1 MSGASDDRAE
11 AAARWLLS
19 LPPEV
24 SASVVERLSRETL
37 QGIRGALCRLGDA
50 TGVEPETNLAGVDA
64 DGNGVLVP
72 ERLDGE
78 PPFLLAAILAAT
90 PAGGR
95 DATRAAIADRRG
107 DDVLAT
113 IDGYG
118 TVVPMP
124 HAAAVVRSHVED
136 RP

>member
-1 MSGASDDRAE
+1 MSGGAADRAE

-37 QGIRGALCRLGDA
+37 QGIREALCRLGDA
-50 TGVEPETNLAGVDA
+50 APVAADTPSHQVD
-64 DGNGVLVP
+64 P

-95 DATRAAIADRRG
+95 DAIRAAIAERRG

-124 HAAAVVRSHVED
+124 LAAVVVRSHVEG

>member
-1 MSGASDDRAE
+1 MRGGSADRAE

-24 SASVVERLSRETL
+24 SATVVERLSRETL
-37 QGIRGALCRLGDA
+37 QGIREALCRLGEA
-50 TGVEPETNLAGVDA
+50 APVAEESASHAVD
-64 DGNGVLVP
+64 P

-78 PPFLLAAILAAT
+78 PPFLLAASLAAT
-90 PAGGR
+90 PAAGR
-95 DATRAAIADRRG
+95 DAIRAAIAERRG
-107 DDVLAT
+107 DDVLAV

-124 HAAAVVRSHVED
+124 HAAAIVRSHVEG
-136 RP
+136 RT

>member
-1 MSGASDDRAE
+1 MSGGAADRAE

-37 QGIRGALCRLGDA
+37 QGIREALRRLGDA
-50 TGVEPETNLAGVDA
+50 VPAAEESASYAVD
-64 DGNGVLVP
+64 P

-78 PPFLLAAILAAT
+78 PPFLLAAVLAAT

-95 DATRAAIADRRG
+95 DAIRATIAERRG

-113 IDGYG
+113 IDGFG
-118 TVVPMP
+118 TLTPTP
-124 HAAAVVRSHVED
+124 HAHAIVKSHVEG

>member
-50 TGVEPETNLAGVDA
+50 VPVAA
-64 DGNGVLVP
+64 DTPSRGIDP

-95 DATRAAIADRRG
+95 DAIRAAIADRRG

-118 TVVPMP
+118 TVVPKP

>member
-1 MSGASDDRAE
+1 MGAGRCGVSEGVPDRAE

-19 LPPEV
+19 LQPEV

-37 QGIRGALCRLGDA
+37 QGIREALCRLGEA
-50 TGVEPETNLAGVDA
+50 APVAEESASGEVD
-64 DGNGVLVP
+64 P
-72 ERLDGE
+72 ERLEGE